1 MIFIDDLILRAAG
14 LSLKPFD
21 LIWVMELMNDCALKE
36 KYDFKKITNQMKEN
50 NLLFEIGEISKE
62 EYDEKKELLIERLTT
77 AKQIMENL
85 SEYQIREIR

>member
-1 MIFIDDLILRAAG
+1 MILIDDLILRAVG
-14 LSLKPFD
+14 ISLKPFD
-21 LIWVMELMNDCALKE
+21 LIWIMELMNDYALKE

-62 EYDEKKELLIERLTT
+62 EYDEKKELLTERLTT